1 VLFKNIEHQASVV
14 SFLRGALSQNR
25 LPHALL
31 FLGLP
36 GSGQVDAA
44 LTLAQALFCKEK
56 KNNEPC
62 GSCVNCHQAVQR
74 AHPDLVWLEP
84 EEDTRVIKV
93 EEIRALISRTHLKPL
108 QAPSKVFVIDR
119 ADCLNETAQNA
130 LLKTLEE
137 PEGSAY
143 FVLISYAAEKILP
156 TVRSRTQHLNF
167 NPTFMKSTDPANP
180 SPAFTEARQAVFSYC
195 SKAASLKSASPDL
208 GGLSREETLE
218 VLEAVIRDLREALL
232 IESGAVSLLGT
243 IEQRFTK
250 ESAAGALGPDALI
263 DRLETLA
270 DFREKIAHSVNTKLA
285 LSVLWE
291 KLV

>member
-1 VLFKNIEHQASVV
+1 MSFENVGHQESAV
-14 SFLRGALSQNR
+14 SFLREALRQNR

-31 FLGLP
+31 FLGP
-36 GSGQVDAA
+36 SGSGQIDVA
-44 LTLAQALFCKEK
+44 LALAQALFCKAK

-62 GSCVNCHQAVQR
+62 GSCVDCHQAGRR

-108 QAPSKVFVIDR
+108 QASSKVFVIDR
-119 ADCLNETAQNA
+119 ADCLNDTAQNA

-156 TVRSRTQHLNF
+156 TVRSRAQHLNF
-167 NPTFMKSTDPANP
+167 NPVSVQSGEETAPF
-180 SPAFTEARQAVFSYC
+180 PAFAEVRQAVFSYC
-195 SKAASLKSASPDL
+195 SAAAPSKSASPDL
-208 GGLSREETLE
+208 SALSREETLG

-232 IESGAVSLLGT
+232 IEVGAVSVQEL
-243 IEQRFTK
+243 QR
-250 ESAAGALGPDALI
+250 DILI
-263 DRLETLA
+263 DRLEMLA
-270 DFREKIAHSVNTKLA
+270 EFKEKIAHSVNTKLA
-285 LSVLWE
+285 LAVLWE
-291 KLV
+291 KMV